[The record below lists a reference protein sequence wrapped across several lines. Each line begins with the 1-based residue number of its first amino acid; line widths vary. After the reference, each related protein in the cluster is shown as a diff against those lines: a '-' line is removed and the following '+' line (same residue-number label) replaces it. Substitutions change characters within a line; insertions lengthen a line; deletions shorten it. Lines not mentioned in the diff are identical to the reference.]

1 MADFRRWITVL
12 AVLALI
18 AGAAS
23 AQIGNYTP
31 GSATAGALSCTANA
45 AGTPQLRPEGYTE
58 LLGDILITCTGGAL
72 STTGQSATQVPTTN
86 ITVIVNANQ
95 PITSRL
101 WSNGSADKSEVLL
114 LVDDPGSSLITGAT
128 GGYGPAAPQTLC
140 AGQTPT
146 SGGCAAYPGLD
157 TSGGYLVAVTA
168 PAGTTP
174 AANVYQGFLNQAGV
188 NTVTFYGVP
197 VLPPVTTG
205 ISRTFRITNVRY
217 PIAGTLGTNQGISV
231 TISTSPSTVLPINN
245 VGNLPVGIVGPA
257 MTAAVTPL
265 TINLPQCLP
274 TPATATATI
283 SFKEGFATAFKTRSV
298 PLTNTTWA
306 AERANNSAGNA
317 GIGPPMQNIP
327 GGLYTIFAQNSES
340 GLIFPPATVT
350 RENGITYTAG
360 LADFGTRL
368 KAIFT
373 NIPAGIT
380 LYVSGTNTGGTT
392 SAISSPIGGQG
403 TSMTG
408 VLVNNET
415 QIDPDAGSGTSPS
428 GGTFPKSS
436 TTGPVAIS
444 QTSSLTATAIWEVT
458 NSNPAAIDTISFTVY
473 VGFTPGPPTSTYLYG
488 TPPPSGIPA
497 GASVPNV
504 SLSMAPEPGQGAF
517 SATAAN
523 LPGTLPI
530 PRFTILNQ
538 FNGPWVSIV
547 LCRTTLLFPFVTANP
562 IGSTVSTIGFDTG
575 IAIANTTKD
584 PFVSLAIPSAPTMAQ
599 AGSCTLYPYG
609 NTISATGVL
618 GAQPNPLPGCDPITG
633 GTPGVTCFPRVDA
646 GTVATVQATSIFP
659 TFQGYVIAVCNF
671 QYAHGYAAVTDLG
684 LRNLFSSYLAIELN
698 KCTPYRFSGDG
709 WTGDAGCVG
718 GQPRGVSVEF
728 NAH

>member
-1 MADFRRWITVL
+1 MADFRRWFTVL

-23 AQIGNYTP
+23 AQIGTYTP

-45 AGTPQLRPEGYTE
+45 AGTPQMRPEGYTE

-72 STTGQSATQVPTTN
+72 STTGQTATQVPTTN
-86 ITVIVNANQ
+86 IEVIVNANQ

-101 WSNGSADKSEVLL
+101 WSSGSAGISEALL
-114 LVDDPGSSLITGAT
+114 LVDDPGSSLITGAV
-128 GGYGPAAPQTLC
+128 GGYGPAAPQKLC

-157 TSGGYLVAVTA
+157 NSGGYLVSVTA
-168 PAGTTP
+168 PGGNIP

-205 ISRTFRITNVRY
+205 ISRTFRITNLRY
-217 PIAGTLGTNQGISV
+217 PIASLGVGTNVGISV

-257 MTAAVTPL
+257 MTASVNPL
-265 TINLPQCLP
+265 SNNLPQCVAVDKSAVAVLKF
-274 TPATATATI
+274 T
-283 SFKEGFATAFKTRSV
+283 EGFATAFKTRSV
-298 PLTNTTWA
+298 PLSNTAWA
-306 AERANNSAGNA
+306 AEMANNGVSGGN
-317 GIGPPMQNIP
+317 QNIP

-340 GLIFPPATVT
+340 GLIFPQATVT
-350 RENGITYTAG
+350 RGVTYTAG

-368 KAIFT
+368 KAVFT

-380 LYVSGTNTGGTT
+380 LYVSGVNSAGTSASNAINSGAATTIGGTST
-392 SAISSPIGGQG
+392 AV
-403 TSMTG
+403 TG
-408 VLVNNET
+408 VLVGGQSNEI
-415 QIDPDAGSGTSPS
+415 QIDPDAGTGTSPS
-428 GGTFPKSS
+428 GGTFPLAS
-436 TTGPVAIS
+436 TFTPTLIAQSGTYPAIG
-444 QTSSLTATAIWEVT
+444 ATAIWEIT
-458 NSNPAAIDTISFTVY
+458 NSNPAAIDSIYFTVY
-473 VGFTPGPPTSTYLYG
+473 IGFTPGVPTSTFLYG
-488 TPPPSGIPA
+488 TPPPSNMPA
-497 GASVPNV
+497 GAPVPNA
-504 SLSMAPEPGQGAF
+504 SLSLAPEPIQAAF

-523 LPGTLPI
+523 VPGTLPI

-538 FNGPWVSIV
+538 YNGPWVTIV

-562 IGSTVSTIGFDTG
+562 MGSTVSTIGFDTG
-575 IAIANTTKD
+575 IAIANTPSD
-584 PFVSLAIPSAPTMAQ
+584 PFVSLGIPSAPTVKQ

-609 NTISATGVL
+609 NTISATGTL
-618 GAQPNPLPGCDPITG
+618 GPNPAAVPGCDTVTG
-633 GTPGVTCFPRVDA
+633 GVPGTTCFPRVDS
-646 GTVATVQATSIFP
+646 GTVATVQATSVFP
-659 TFQGYVIAVCNF
+659 GFQGYMIAVCNF

-698 KCTPYRFSGDG
+698 KCTPGTD
-709 WTGDAGCVG
+709 TCCVI
-718 GQPRGVSVEF
+718 GQPRGVSVEY
-728 NAH
+728 NSH